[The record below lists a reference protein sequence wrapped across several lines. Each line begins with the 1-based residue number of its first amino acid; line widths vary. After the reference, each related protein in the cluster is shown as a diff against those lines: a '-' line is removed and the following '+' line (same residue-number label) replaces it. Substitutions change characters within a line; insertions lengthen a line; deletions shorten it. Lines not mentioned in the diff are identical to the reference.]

1 MFQKC
6 IHWVTNLSS
15 SPDSE
20 NLWII
25 EFSLLDLYLDWFEAH
40 PLYSRV
46 SMLQLLDVCEWMC
59 ICRPDLLFNFS
70 ILFGQAMHTLRIP
83 CSLLEHNSGSKAGQY
98 SRESEHNLG
107 IIRDLFSQQSLIEG
121 ICLLRQRQFWSIK
134 TLLKDERYFN
144 MRISE
149 VVNKLSC
156 KTKAK
161 REGKICKFIYMQI
174 DTKLRNVFRMISI
187 SFFSGH
193 NLHRQLSGQKH
204 KRWKWRGC
212 IDRYNKVNSGQGVPK
227 KVTNRMPL
235 EPWWTRSIT
244 KTCYWQS

>member
-15 SPDSE
+15 SPDSLE

-25 EFSLLDLYLDWFEAH
+25 EFSLLDLWLNWFEAH

-46 SMLQLLDVCEWMC
+46 SMLQLLEVCEWMC

-70 ILFGQAMHTLRIP
+70 ILFGQAVHTLRIH

-107 IIRDLFSQQSLIEG
+107 IIRDLFIPQSLIEG
-121 ICLLRQRQFWSIK
+121 ICLLRQRHLWSTK

-144 MRISE
+144 MFQLAYQ
-149 VVNKLSC
+149 KLLTNC
-156 KTKAK
+156 LAK
-161 REGKICKFIYMQI
+161 QKSKGRERFANLLICI
-174 DTKLRNVFRMISI
+174 
-187 SFFSGH
+187 
-193 NLHRQLSGQKH
+193 
-204 KRWKWRGC
+204 
-212 IDRYNKVNSGQGVPK
+212 
-227 KVTNRMPL
+227 
-235 EPWWTRSIT
+235 
-244 KTCYWQS
+244 

>member
-1 MFQKC
+1 MYSLGDKPFL
-6 IHWVTNLSS
+6 IPWLFGEFMNNWIFTPRPLAWLNW
-15 SPDSE
+15 SPSPLFKGIYVATSWGMWM
-20 NLWII
+20 NVHLQAR
-25 EFSLLDLYLDWFEAH
+25 SLD
-40 PLYSRV
+40 
-46 SMLQLLDVCEWMC
+46 
-59 ICRPDLLFNFS
+59 FNFS
-70 ILFGQAMHTLRIP
+70 ILFGQAVHTLRIH

-121 ICLLRQRQFWSIK
+121 ICLLRQRHFWSTK

-161 REGKICKFIYMQI
+161 REGKIWKFIYMHI
-174 DTKLRNVFRMISI
+174 DTKLRNIFKMISI